1 MAKQKDE
8 PVQADGQS
16 DGKTAYVVAAGVT
29 FAAGRKVSPGDPLR
43 LTPEEALYEDALGR
57 LVKPASPA
65 PVQDAETP
73 AGEGA

>member
-29 FAAGRKVSPGDPLR
+29 FAAGRKVNPGDPLR
-43 LTPEEALYEDALGR
+43 LTPEEALYEDAIGR
-57 LVKPASPA
+57 LVKPASSA
-65 PVQDAETP
+65 PEAETA